1 MRSGPTAGRPP
12 AVAAYGYWPSPIGAD
27 LVAWRTVA
35 YDAVQVTA
43 DAVYWLESRPSEQGR
58 TVLVRWTSDTGATDA
73 VPTRFEAGSRVHE
86 YGGGAYLAAESTVF
100 VVRRDDQRVYRIELD
115 RDGSPQPITPPPGTA
130 GQMRYADLRLAPDR
144 RWLLC
149 VREAHEGSAVRN
161 ELVALPTDGAT
172 PPRVLAGGHDFYA
185 APRPSPDGRKLAWL
199 SWDRPQM
206 PWDGSDLWVADLHPN
221 GRLGAPQHVAGGPE
235 ESIIQPEWA
244 PGGDLYFVSDRSGWW
259 NLYRS
264 RQPVAGVAAEPLLP
278 MSAEFAD
285 PPWELDYS
293 TYAVLADGRIVC
305 RYRQVGTDHLAI
317 LDPRTGQLDQL
328 GVPHTAIKPYLRAAH
343 EQVVFIGGGQTALPA
358 VVSLDLASGEPTVLA
373 APGEAAAVDVRFLS
387 MPQRIEFP
395 TSDGQ
400 TADALYY
407 PPTNQEAVG
416 PAGQRPPLLV
426 QPHPGPTAETTS
438 RLDLRTQFFTSRGFA
453 VVNVNYAGSSGH
465 GRAYRERLTG
475 QWGILDVA
483 DCINAAHH
491 LTDAGKADPRR
502 LLIAGA
508 SAGGYTALCALVF
521 HDVFA
526 AGTSYFGIADL
537 ETFRQQAPR
546 FQAHQLDRLVG
557 PYPQAA
563 DTYRTRSPLH
573 AAGNLTTRLLLI
585 QGLKDTVVPPAQA
598 EAIANTL
605 RQRGIPHTYLTFP
618 EESHGLSASTS
629 IRQALEVELAFY
641 FEALGITPGSS
652 TQPPRIRGGSSPS
665 ARR

>member
-1 MRSGPTAGRPP
+1 M
-12 AVAAYGYWPSPIGAD
+12 AASA
-27 LVAWRTVA
+27 
-35 YDAVQVTA
+35 
-43 DAVYWLESRPSEQGR
+43 RPSTSLVGPR
-58 TVLVRWTSDTGATDA
+58 SRSSSPSGHRAATCTSSPTVQ
-73 VPTRFEAGSRVHE
+73 AGGTCTAAASPLRASLPSRCCRCRRSSQIPH
-86 YGGGAYLAAESTVF
+86 GSST
-100 VVRRDDQRVYRIELD
+100 
-115 RDGSPQPITPPPGTA
+115 TPPTPCWPTGGSSAATA
-130 GQMRYADLRLAPDR
+130 RWAPTTLPSSTPAR
-144 RWLLC
+144 
-149 VREAHEGSAVRN
+149 ASSTSSAYH
-161 ELVALPTDGAT
+161 T
-172 PPRVLAGGHDFYA
+172 PPS
-185 APRPSPDGRKLAWL
+185 SP
-199 SWDRPQM
+199 
-206 PWDGSDLWVADLHPN
+206 
-221 GRLGAPQHVAGGPE
+221 
-235 ESIIQPEWA
+235 
-244 PGGDLYFVSDRSGWW
+244 
-259 NLYRS
+259 
-264 RQPVAGVAAEPLLP
+264 
-278 MSAEFAD
+278 
-285 PPWELDYS
+285 
-293 TYAVLADGRIVC
+293 TYA
-305 RYRQVGTDHLAI
+305 
-317 LDPRTGQLDQL
+317 P
-328 GVPHTAIKPYLRAAH
+328 
-343 EQVVFIGGGQTALPA
+343 
-358 VVSLDLASGEPTVLA
+358 
-373 APGEAAAVDVRFLS
+373 
-387 MPQRIEFP
+387 P
-395 TSDGQ
+395 TS
-400 TADALYY
+400 
-407 PPTNQEAVG
+407 QEAVG

-605 RQRGIPHTYLTFP
+605 RQRGIPHTYL
-618 EESHGLSASTS
+618 
-629 IRQALEVELAFY
+629 ALLN
-641 FEALGITPGSS
+641 
-652 TQPPRIRGGSSPS
+652 
-665 ARR
+665 

>member
-1 MRSGPTAGRPP
+1 M
-12 AVAAYGYWPSPIGAD
+12 
-27 LVAWRTVA
+27 VA
-35 YDAVQVTA
+35 YNAVQVTEN
-43 DAVYWLESRPSEQGR
+43 AVYWLESRPAEHGR
-58 TVLVRWTSDTGATDA
+58 TMLVRWTSDTGAVDM
-73 VPTRFEAGSRVHE
+73 VPAFEVGSRVHE
-86 YGGGAYLAAESTVF
+86 YGGGAYFAAEPAVF
-100 VVRRDDQRVYRIELD
+100 AVRRDDQRIYRIALD
-115 RDGSPQPITPPPGTA
+115 RDGRPQPITPPPGAA
-130 GQMRYADLRLAPDR
+130 GQMRYTDLRLTSDR
-144 RWLLC
+144 RWLVC
-149 VREAHEGSAVRN
+149 VREAHEASAVRN
-161 ELVALPTDGAT
+161 ELVALTTDGAT

-185 APRPSPDGRKLAWL
+185 APRPSPDGHQLAWL

-206 PWDGSDLWVADLHPN
+206 PWDGTDLWVADLHPD
-221 GRLGAPQHVAGGPE
+221 GRLGPPRHVAGGPD
-235 ESIIQPEWA
+235 ESIVQPEWA
-244 PGGDLYFVSDRSGWW
+244 PSGDLYFVSDRSGWW

-264 RQPVAGVAAEPLLP
+264 RQPIAGVTAEPLLP

-293 TYAVLADGRIVC
+293 TYALLPDGRIVC
-305 RYRQVGTDHLAI
+305 RYRQAGTDQLA
-317 LDPRTGQLDQL
+317 LFDPHSGQLERL
-328 GVPHTAIKPYLRAAH
+328 PVPYTSIKPYLRATDEH
-343 EQVVFIGGGQTALPA
+343 LVFIGGGPTTLPA

-373 APGEAAAVDVRFLS
+373 GPGDDAAVAARFLS

-395 TSDGQ
+395 TNDGQ

-407 PPTNQEAVG
+407 PPTNQETIG

-426 QPHPGPTAETTS
+426 QPHAGPTAEATS

-465 GRAYRERLTG
+465 GRAYRQRLTG

-491 LTDAGKADPRR
+491 LTAAGKADPDR

-563 DTYRTRSPLH
+563 EIYRARSPLY
-573 AAGNLTTRLLLI
+573 AAGNLTTPLLLI

-598 EAIANTL
+598 EAIANAL

-618 EESHGLSASTS
+618 EEGHGLSASTS
-629 IRQALEVELAFY
+629 IRQALETELAFY
-641 FEALGITPGSS
+641 QQALAGAS
-652 TQPPRIRGGSSPS
+652 
-665 ARR
+665 

>member
-1 MRSGPTAGRPP
+1 
-12 AVAAYGYWPSPIGAD
+12 
-27 LVAWRTVA
+27 
-35 YDAVQVTA
+35 
-43 DAVYWLESRPSEQGR
+43 
-58 TVLVRWTSDTGATDA
+58 
-73 VPTRFEAGSRVHE
+73 
-86 YGGGAYLAAESTVF
+86 
-100 VVRRDDQRVYRIELD
+100 
-115 RDGSPQPITPPPGTA
+115 
-130 GQMRYADLRLAPDR
+130 
-144 RWLLC
+144 
-149 VREAHEGSAVRN
+149 
-161 ELVALPTDGAT
+161 
-172 PPRVLAGGHDFYA
+172 
-185 APRPSPDGRKLAWL
+185 
-199 SWDRPQM
+199 
-206 PWDGSDLWVADLHPN
+206 
-221 GRLGAPQHVAGGPE
+221 
-235 ESIIQPEWA
+235 
-244 PGGDLYFVSDRSGWW
+244 
-259 NLYRS
+259 
-264 RQPVAGVAAEPLLP
+264 
-278 MSAEFAD
+278 MSAEVAD
-285 PPWELDYS
+285 SPWELDYS

-343 EQVVFIGGGQTALPA
+343 E
-358 VVSLDLASGEPTVLA
+358 
-373 APGEAAAVDVRFLS
+373 
-387 MPQRIEFP
+387 
-395 TSDGQ
+395 
-400 TADALYY
+400 LYY